1 MGLKLRRIHRVLM
14 QVPQWAGPI
23 PMGRRGG
30 PGLSAMSGGWG
41 QCPRAQNSCLEQ
53 FGGSG
58 ITSKNQA

>member
-1 MGLKLRRIHRVLM
+1 M
-14 QVPQWAGPI
+14 QVLQRAGPI
-23 PMGRRGG
+23 PMGQKGG

>member
-1 MGLKLRRIHRVLM
+1 M

-30 PGLSAMSGGWG
+30 SGLSAMSGGWG
-41 QCPRAQNSCLEQ
+41 QFPRAQNSCLEQ